1 VGCKTLSNTQKKGF
15 QVKRR
20 LRRWQQREQRKLQ
33 ARLEPLKGGC
43 KTRGDGSRPEFRSG
57 RMQYDCSERVR
68 AMPYGGLG
76 VMHDLAHNV
85 GLVRALDEGVD
96 VLKQHRPYFESDHI
110 LNLAYNALCG
120 GRVLQDIELRRN
132 DLSYLD
138 ALGARAIPDPT
149 TAGDF
154 CRRFDAQ
161 AIDKMMDAVNEVR
174 VGVWQRQ
181 PASFFEET
189 ARIDADG
196 TIVPTTGECK
206 QGMDISYKGDWG
218 YHPLLVSLANT
229 QEPLF
234 IKNRSGNRPSSED
247 ASGYFD
253 RAVALCR
260 RAGFKDILL
269 RGDTDFS
276 QSRHLDRWHQD
287 GVRFV
292 FGYSAHQNLVQDAED
307 LVDDEDYER
316 LVRAANEVFQN
327 VERRAKPPR
336 IKQQIIEERGYKN
349 LQVIQEDVAE
359 FPYSPRFTTRDYRIV
374 VLRKLILETQG
385 QRSMLDY
392 RYFFYIT
399 NDFELPAQ
407 DVVRESNQR
416 CNQENLNEQLKNGPR
431 AFRAPLDT
439 LEANWAYAVIVS
451 LAWSLKA
458 WFALLLPVCGRWRD
472 RHLADRERVLRMDF
486 RTFVQGFITI
496 PVQVVRTGRRLVYRL
511 LAWRAQVPLLLRMAD
526 AMGG

>member
-1 VGCKTLSNTQKKGF
+1 MN
-15 QVKRR
+15 RR
-20 LRRWQQREQRKLQ
+20 LRRWHRRQQQKIE
-33 ARLEPLKGGC
+33 ARLEPLRGGC
-43 KTRGDGSRPEFRSG
+43 KPRGDGDRPEFRSG
-57 RMQYDCSERVR
+57 RVQYDSSERIQ

-76 VMHDLAHNV
+76 VMHDLAHEV
-85 GLVRALDEGVD
+85 GLVRALDADVH
-96 VLKQHRPYFESDHI
+96 VLKLHRPYFESDHI

-120 GRVLQDIELRRN
+120 GRVLDDIELRRN
-132 DLSYLD
+132 DLTFLD

-154 CRRFDAQ
+154 CRRFDAD
-161 AIDKMMDAVNEVR
+161 AIEALMDAVNDVR

-181 PASFFEET
+181 PASFFQET

-196 TIVPTTGECK
+196 TLVPTQGECK
-206 QGMDISYKGDWG
+206 QGMDISYKGVWG

-234 IKNRSGNRPSSED
+234 IRNRSGNRPSSEG
-247 ASGYFD
+247 AAGYLD
-253 RAVALCR
+253 RAIALCR

-276 QSRHLDRWHQD
+276 QTRHLDRWHED

-307 LVDDEDYER
+307 LLDDEDYGR
-316 LVRAANEVFQN
+316 LVRRANQAFEGVQC
-327 VERRAKPPR
+327 RAKPPR
-336 IKQQIIEERGYKN
+336 VKRQIIEQRGYKN
-349 LQVIQEDVAE
+349 LQVMQEDVAE
-359 FPYSPRFTTRDYRIV
+359 FPYSPRFTKRDYRVV
-374 VLRKLILETQG
+374 VLRKLILETEG
-385 QRSMLDY
+385 QCSMLDY

-399 NDFELPAQ
+399 NDEHLSAD

-431 AFRAPLDT
+431 AFRAPLDS

-458 WFALLLPVCGRWRD
+458 WFALLMPVCGRWRD
-472 RHLADRERVLRMDF
+472 RHLADKERVLRMDF
-486 RTFVQGFITI
+486 RTFVQAFILI
-496 PVQVVRTGRRLVYRL
+496 PVQVVRSGRRLVYRL
-511 LAWRAQVPLLLRMAD
+511 LGWRPQVAQLLRMAD
-526 AMGG
+526 ALRG

>member
-1 VGCKTLSNTQKKGF
+1 VN
-15 QVKRR
+15 RR
-20 LRRWQQREQRKLQ
+20 LRRWHEREQRKVQ
-33 ARLEPLKGGC
+33 ARLEPLIGGC
-43 KTRGDGSRPEFRSG
+43 KTRGDGSRPEFRTG
-57 RMQYDCSERVR
+57 RLSFDSSDRIR

-76 VMHDLAHNV
+76 VMHDLAHEV
-85 GLVRALDEGVD
+85 GLVRTLDERVQ

-120 GRVLQDIELRRN
+120 GRVLEDIEVRRN
-132 DLSYLD
+132 DLTFLD

-154 CRRFDAQ
+154 CRRFDAGGVEEL
-161 AIDKMMDAVNEVR
+161 MDAVNEVR
-174 VGVWQRQ
+174 LGVWQRQ
-181 PASFFEET
+181 PASFFQET

-196 TIVPTTGECK
+196 TFVTTEGECK

-234 IKNRSGNRPSSED
+234 IKNRSGNRPSSEG
-247 ASGYFD
+247 AAAYLD
-253 RAVALCR
+253 RAIALCR

-276 QSRHLDRWHQD
+276 QTQHLDRWHED

-307 LVDDEDYER
+307 LLDDEDYGR
-316 LVRAANEVFQN
+316 LVRRANQVFEG
-327 VERRAKPPR
+327 VKCRAKPPR
-336 IKQQIIEERGYKN
+336 VKQQIIEQRGYKN
-349 LQVIQEDVAE
+349 LQTIQEDVAE
-359 FPYSPRFTTRDYRIV
+359 FPYSPHFTKRDYRVV
-374 VLRKLILETQG
+374 VLRKLILETEG
-385 QRSMLDY
+385 QCSMLDY

-399 NDFELPAQ
+399 NDEQLSAEE
-407 DVVRESNQR
+407 VVRESNQR

-431 AFRAPLDT
+431 AFRAPLDS

-458 WFALLLPVCGRWRD
+458 WFALLMPVWGRWRD
-472 RHLADRERVLRMDF
+472 RHLADKERVLRMDF
-486 RTFVQGFITI
+486 RTFVQTFILI

-511 LAWRAQVPLLLRMAD
+511 LAWRPQVPQLLRVAD
-526 AMGG
+526 ALRG